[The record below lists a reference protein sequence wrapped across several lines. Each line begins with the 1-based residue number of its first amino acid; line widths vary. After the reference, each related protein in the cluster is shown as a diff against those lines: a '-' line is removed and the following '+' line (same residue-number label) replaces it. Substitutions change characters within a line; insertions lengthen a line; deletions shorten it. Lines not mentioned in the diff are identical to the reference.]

1 MKKFVF
7 YLRVVIFILYLITVF
22 LLINHLY
29 NEQLIVNIYFLL
41 NIIYSL
47 LIILTLL
54 SKKKIFRDSYSYNI
68 VNIGIYIYTFVLYF
82 VSKDATRIEIIKS
95 EVYFRNNYIML
106 GLMLLG
112 LIIYTLYVNHEEKN
126 ILNDDNKK
134 RWINFEAAE
143 KVYKDYCKERQ

>member
-106 GLMLLG
+106 GSMLLC

-143 KVYKDYCKERQ
+143 KVVKIKTDI

>member
-7 YLRVVIFILYLITVF
+7 YLRVFIFILYLITVF

-54 SKKKIFRDSYSYNI
+54 SKKKIFKDSYSYNI

-106 GLMLLG
+106 GSMLLC

-134 RWINFEAAE
+134 R
-143 KVYKDYCKERQ
+143 